1 MKEKISGLIS
11 RLDELPNEISKLQI
25 AALSHNESIQILSDG
40 IITRESEIKS
50 EINAEID
57 ENGKKVHSNEDAR
70 KIAFLSES
78 KNDSTLFELYATK
91 KNTAY
96 DLDMVKI
103 KIEQLSNEQRNI
115 RVILSVI
122 NLVSEV

>member
-11 RLDELPNEISKLQI
+11 RLGELPNEISKLQI

-57 ENGKKVHSNEDAR
+57 ENGKKVYSNEDAR